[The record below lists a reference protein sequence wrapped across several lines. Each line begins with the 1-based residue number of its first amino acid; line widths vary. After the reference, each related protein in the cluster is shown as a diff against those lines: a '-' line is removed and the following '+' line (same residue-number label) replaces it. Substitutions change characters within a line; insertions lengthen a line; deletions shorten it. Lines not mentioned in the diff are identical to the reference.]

1 MVVTKL
7 GRTVEQQDTGAVQ
20 TTLAMLVLLFST
32 SGKNILYLQNKEIIT
47 VPPVSHI
54 VVYERGDIISA
65 GGGDC
70 DCEGQ
75 RATLCHHRCGVV
87 VTMRQCDDCGPD
99 PQIGGAAVALL
110 LGL

>member
-1 MVVTKL
+1 MVTKL
-7 GRTVEQQDTGAVQ
+7 GRTVEQHDTGAVQ
-20 TTLAMLVLLFST
+20 TTLAMLVLLFSI
-32 SGKNILYLQNKEIIT
+32 SGKNILYLQNKGIIT
-47 VPPVSHI
+47 AAPVSHI
-54 VVYERGDIISA
+54 VVYEGGDIISD
-65 GGGDC
+65 GGG

-75 RATLCHHRCGVV
+75 RATLGHHRCGVV